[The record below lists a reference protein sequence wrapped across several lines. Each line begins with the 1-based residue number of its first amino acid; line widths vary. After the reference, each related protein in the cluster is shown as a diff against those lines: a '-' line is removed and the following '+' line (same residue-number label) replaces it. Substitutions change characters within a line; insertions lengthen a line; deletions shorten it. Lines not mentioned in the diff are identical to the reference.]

1 MNDFCSLLFKGDSFS
16 FLASLQTVPI
26 VFLLDVV
33 VTDDVLADD
42 GVVDGVVVHA
52 DAQKCDVVA
61 DGLNVAEDADS
72 Q

>member
-1 MNDFCSLLFKGDSFS
+1 MIFFLLFKGDSLS
-16 FLASLQTVPI
+16 IPALLTTVPI

-33 VTDDVLADD
+33 VADDVVDDD